1 MFTGAT
7 SASASPAIKPF
18 GDTPVAAM
26 PDLNDFDSLDQM
38 TEEQQG
44 LFLEWIG
51 SASDKNSEQEA
62 KAAEIIRNSTLVV
75 RDAFL
80 ERVKTTS
87 TWQQRLSRS
96 FNKRLFPNS
105 YALQILNLLP
115 SSVDAMSPEE
125 QLELARLIKDG
136 KCSAEKLNQIFA
148 QSTYVGLFNFFANL
162 NAQERLVKGVMRGDI
177 TDPRILDGLKGTRVS
192 LSQNVQKQLWN
203 ENGQQMMVA
212 MMASS
217 LPHESSSLFLFKFF
231 PDLTNSEQEKIANS
245 VFYEWLPRNA
255 STLHTLDEHLK
266 DFPLKL
272 KNGIKNVVINAIVA
286 KILGDG
292 SNPQQILNNLI
303 EFRKLSNEQ
312 FAGEVGIAVIRSL
325 ASSSRCLL
333 DSGVQFLIAR
343 TISCKPV
350 SNDFLMN
357 VAQNLPDHVT
367 DQKVLEIL
375 RNEHF
380 QAKFFQYGAQDAL
393 EILKQKLLPPKALV
407 VRDRNLPDLYPDI
420 DDENDVAA
428 PGEDVVDDQAIHV
441 QSDGDVVA
449 DQTTHVQ
456 SDPQTS
462 FAIFPMPVNELLV
475 YLGMVVAGVVVGGI
489 AWNMY
494 QQGSIRA

>member
-7 SASASPAIKPF
+7 SASPFPAIKPF
-18 GDTPVAAM
+18 GDTAVAAM
-26 PDLNDFDSLDQM
+26 PDLNNFDSLDQM
-38 TEEQQG
+38 TKQQQG

-62 KAAEIIRNSTLVV
+62 KAAEIIRNSTSAV
-75 RDAFL
+75 RDEFL

-87 TWQQRLSRS
+87 TWQQRLSRSFNFSRS

-115 SSVDAMSPEE
+115 SSVDTMSPEE
-125 QLELARLIKDG
+125 QLKLARLIKDG

-148 QSTYVGLFNFFANL
+148 QSTYVGLFDFFANP

-192 LSQNVQKQLWN
+192 LSQNVQNQLWN
-203 ENGQQMMVA
+203 EHGQQMMVA

-231 PDLTNSEQEKIANS
+231 PDLKNSEQEKIANS

-303 EFRKLSNEQ
+303 EFRKLSNE
-312 FAGEVGIAVIRSL
+312 
-325 ASSSRCLL
+325 
-333 DSGVQFLIAR
+333 
-343 TISCKPV
+343 
-350 SNDFLMN
+350 
-357 VAQNLPDHVT
+357 
-367 DQKVLEIL
+367 
-375 RNEHF
+375 
-380 QAKFFQYGAQDAL
+380 
-393 EILKQKLLPPKALV
+393 
-407 VRDRNLPDLYPDI
+407 
-420 DDENDVAA
+420 
-428 PGEDVVDDQAIHV
+428 
-441 QSDGDVVA
+441 
-449 DQTTHVQ
+449 
-456 SDPQTS
+456 
-462 FAIFPMPVNELLV
+462 
-475 YLGMVVAGVVVGGI
+475 
-489 AWNMY
+489 
-494 QQGSIRA
+494 